1 MQNEKA
7 EKLLS
12 EISKRKHVIKSFAN
26 AVAGVSFAALT
37 CAASVG
43 EYNLF
48 QKNNEIYAAA
58 AQDHAA
64 GRLHLNQHFLE
75 SHELSHL
82 AFARDKHVYAQDTEI
97 QKKYL
102 NMIEPTYFGDLG
114 SPFGGPIL
122 FSLVTAYFAV
132 GARDSYAAHKAPKQE
147 NKLT

>member
-48 QKNNEIYAAA
+48 QKNNEVYAAA
-58 AQDHAA
+58 VQDHAE

-75 SHELSHL
+75 SHELNHL
-82 AFARDKHVYAQDTEI
+82 AFARDKNVYAQDAEI
-97 QKKYL
+97 QKKL
-102 NMIEPTYFGDLG
+102 FTPFFTTKEDGTGLG
-114 SPFGGPIL
+114 
-122 FSLVTAYFAV
+122 LVT
-132 GARDSYAAHKAPKQE
+132 SKKIIEAHGGQITLQSEPGKGSCFTIALPH
-147 NKLT
+147 